1 MTFPRAW
8 PNFISAWR
16 GADAATLARGEGRGE
31 GWHQGAVWASALF
44 SVVVLATAELNEMV
58 QAGIPAPSSAGL
70 MAVGKGASVIN
81 YYSEKEV
88 QSLRNFGKGIRP

>member
-31 GWHQGAVWASALF
+31 GWHQGAVWASALSSALF

-58 QAGIPAPSSAGL
+58 QAGIPAPSL
-70 MAVGKGASVIN
+70 VLWP
-81 YYSEKEV
+81 SEKGP
-88 QSLRNFGKGIRP
+88 R